1 MTAFSPENV
10 TKLVTAIQPIPMP
23 EASSEDARISVHAA
37 VSRVSA
43 VYEKFRNAIDYKD
56 EHLIR
61 KAAIERILKR
71 KAIYESDAREVAL
84 HLVRELIAAKYLP
97 NQTLSESL
105 VEEIRPVI
113 AKFFALRDQR
123 VGGLRHEEWL
133 LGIVAAELEELL
145 GDRGQAKA
153 MAHFLF
159 ERIGDRIRIKDGA
172 MDETMRRLQVYIAC
186 HRVLFK
192 SDDEMLGYRLVR
204 FYFSAWMR
212 PGEWVDAPH
221 EMAARMLMIECEVN
235 EQVRHPLAQ
244 KFLAAVKPWG
254 VALSLMREAFEEK
267 PALAD
272 GLRELTPALRQQIT
286 KIAERRYQGARD
298 RLKRGTFRSI
308 IYLFMSK
315 MLLALAV
322 EVPFER
328 LIYNE
333 IHFLSLGINV
343 SFPPVLMWLVGLFIR
358 IPGKENTE
366 RILQAVEEL
375 LSAEGPKGR
384 DIKIPETRSQ
394 LGQIGFGFIYVL
406 AFCVTFG
413 LVTFGLSLLHFTPVS
428 TAIFLFFLC
437 VVSFFAYRLRQNA
450 REYVVT
456 REQDSLKTAVLD
468 LFMLPILRAGQ
479 YLSVQVSRVNVLVL
493 FFDFIIEA
501 PFKSVLNTLEEL
513 FAYLK
518 EKKEELQ

>member
-1 MTAFSPENV
+1 MTAFSPENLA
-10 TKLVTAIQPIPMP
+10 KLLAAIKPIPMP
-23 EASSEDARISVHAA
+23 EASSEDARIAVHAA

-43 VYEKFRNAIDYKD
+43 VYEQFRNAIDYKD
-56 EHLIR
+56 EHLVR

-71 KAIYESDAREVAL
+71 RALFDNDPREIAL
-84 HLVRELIAAKYLP
+84 HLIRELIAAKYLP
-97 NQTLSESL
+97 NQTLSEAL
-105 VEEIRPVI
+105 VEEITPVI
-113 AKFFALRDQR
+113 AKFFAIRDQR
-123 VGGLRHEEWL
+123 LGGLRHEEWV

-159 ERIGDRIRIKDGA
+159 ERIGDQIRVKGGT

-212 PGEWVDAPH
+212 PLEWLETPH
-221 EMAARMLMIECEVN
+221 EMAARMLIIECEVN
-235 EQVRHPLAQ
+235 EQLHHPLAQ
-244 KFLAAVKPWG
+244 KFLTAVKPWG
-254 VALSLMREAFEEK
+254 VALGSLKEALEEK
-267 PALAD
+267 PALAE

-286 KIAERRYQGARD
+286 KIAERRYQSARD
-298 RLKRGTFRSI
+298 RLKRGTWRSI
-308 IYLFMSK
+308 IYLFLSK

-328 LIYNE
+328 LLYNQL
-333 IHFLSLGINV
+333 HFVSLGINIL
-343 SFPPVLMWLVGLFIR
+343 FPPVLMWLVGLFIR

-366 RILQAVEEL
+366 RILLASEEL
-375 LSAEGPKGR
+375 LSAEDPKGR
-384 DIKIPETRSQ
+384 DIKIPEARSQ
-394 LGQIGFGFIYVL
+394 LGKIGFGCIYLL
-406 AFCVTFG
+406 AFCATFG
-413 LVTFGLSLLHFTPVS
+413 GIVFLLSLLHFTPVS
-428 TAIFLFFLC
+428 MGIFLFFLC
-437 VVSFFAYRLRQNA
+437 VVSFFAYRLRLNA
-450 REYVVT
+450 REYIVT
-456 REQDSLKTAVLD
+456 RDQDSLKTVVLD

-513 FAYLK
+513 FIYLK